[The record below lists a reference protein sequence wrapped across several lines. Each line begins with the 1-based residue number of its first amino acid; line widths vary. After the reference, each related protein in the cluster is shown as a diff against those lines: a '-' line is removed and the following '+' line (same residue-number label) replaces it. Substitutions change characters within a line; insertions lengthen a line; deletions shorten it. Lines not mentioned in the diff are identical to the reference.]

1 MTRDRLGVGLAAAVA
16 IVATTTLLRAIPDD
30 ASSLPWRTSGN
41 GPVIVHESTMYVAG
55 TTPVFGFAGIGATPR
70 ANRGVGVALLSALDA
85 TGGPVP
91 DIGRGIYRTSVDDG
105 AGGWFIGGD
114 FQSVDGQ
121 AQSGV
126 IHVLADGRRDP
137 AFRADIDAGVVYT
150 LARQDSVLAIGGFF
164 GTVNG
169 TPRTGVALVQTED
182 GAVLPAAPAAASPV
196 RSLAFNGAT
205 IVAGGAAVQVFDVAT
220 GAAVPGFTSTAGG
233 VQAVAIGGGALFIGG
248 TFTSIDLTPRLR
260 LAKLDLATG
269 ALDPAWD
276 APVDAQVNAL
286 VVRGSSL
293 YAGGGFIDVNGTF
306 RGRVAALDVTTGAL
320 LPWRADTDNDVHAFA
335 AVGDTLYLAGI
346 FRALSGEIR
355 PGAGAVSLT
364 TGTATP
370 WYPSIGPYAFSIAV
384 GSGQVAVGGDFDG
397 WGRRPEQ
404 GIMGFD
410 LRTGDALRFAP
421 RVDNDVRAMIVAGPG
436 LVVGGSFTAVDALP
450 RARLAA
456 FDLTTHD
463 VLPFAPVVDGPVDA
477 LATNGSVLYVGG
489 TFTTVD
495 GQPRPNLA
503 AFDLATGTLLPW
515 APATNG
521 PVHALVMSGSQ
532 VLAGGEFTT
541 VRGTNGLVSRDLLA
555 AIDAGGAV
563 TPFAPAIPAGGI
575 RQVLALAASNSTVY
589 VGGVFAGAA
598 VAFDVPTSARLPWSP
613 LPDTT
618 VHALSV
624 HGGRVYLA
632 GDFFFLNGTPH
643 RGLAA
648 VDAVTG
654 VLAPWDPAVLNGRG
668 IVATDAGVAASTLD
682 GAGFF
687 PELSLTGA
695 PGSPAWPAVRITGHT
710 LSITWQPPVSGPRA
724 TSYLLE
730 AGTAPGQ
737 RDIGLIPVATT
748 RFDVA
753 GVPPGQYVVRL
764 RAVNAAGSGGPS
776 PELRFTVGASTCTAP
791 PAPPVA
797 PVVTTT
803 ADTVAMSWYPSPGP
817 APLAYTLHAAASAG
831 GPPIASFPLGPNPF
845 FSTNGVPPGA
855 YFLRLSASNDCGT
868 SIETRD
874 VVVRVGGVAGPPA
887 APTSLTASAPAPGT
901 VAISWTAPAS
911 GGPVTGYVLEAGSAP
926 GLSDIAVIPLGP
938 TTGLSAAGV
947 PAGTYHLRVRA
958 VGTAGLS
965 APTGDVTLI
974 VP

>member
-1 MTRDRLGVGLAAAVA
+1 MTRDRLGAGLAAALA

-41 GPVIVHESTMYVAG
+41 GPVVVHESTMYVAG

-91 DIGRGIYRTSVDDG
+91 DIGPGIYRTSVDDG

-114 FQSVDGQ
+114 FRTVDGQ

-137 AFRADIDAGVVYT
+137 AFRADIDAGVIYT
-150 LARQDSVLAIGGFF
+150 LARQSSVLAIGGFF

-196 RSLAFNGAT
+196 RALAFNGAT

-233 VQAVAIGGGALFIGG
+233 VQAVAIGDGALFIGG
-248 TFTSIDLTPRLR
+248 TFTSIDVTPRLR

-276 APVDAQVNAL
+276 APVDAQVNTL
-286 VVRGSSL
+286 FVRGSSL

-335 AVGDTLYLAGI
+335 AVGDTLYVAGI
-346 FRALSGEIR
+346 FRAVSGEVR
-355 PGAGAVSLT
+355 PGAAAVSLT
-364 TGTATP
+364 TGTATS

-410 LRTGDALRFAP
+410 LLTGDALRFAP
-421 RVDNDVRAMIVAGPG
+421 RVDDVRAMLVAGSR
-436 LVVGGSFTAVDALP
+436 LVAAGSFTTVDALP

-456 FDLTTHD
+456 FDLATHD
-463 VLPFAPVVDGPVDA
+463 LLPFAPVVDGPVDA

-489 TFTTVD
+489 TFTAVD
-495 GQPRPNLA
+495 GQPRSNLA
-503 AFDLATGTLLPW
+503 AFDLASGALLPW
-515 APATNG
+515 APATNA

-555 AIDAGGAV
+555 AIDASGAV
-563 TPFAPAIPAGGI
+563 TPFAPAVPAGGI
-575 RQVLALAASNSTVY
+575 RQVLALAVSNATVY

-598 VAFDVPTSARLPWSP
+598 VAFDVTTSARLPWSP
-613 LPDTT
+613 LPDAP

-624 HGGRVYLA
+624 HGGRVYLS
-632 GDFFFLNGTPH
+632 GDFFSLSGTPQ

-654 VLAPWDPAVLNGRG
+654 VLAPWTPAVQNGRG
-668 IVATDAGVAASTLD
+668 IVATSAGVAASTLD
-682 GAGFF
+682 GAWFF
-687 PELSLTGA
+687 PERSLGGA
-695 PGSPAWPAVRITGHT
+695 PQPPASPTVRIVGNT
-710 LSITWQPPVSGPRA
+710 LTIAWQPPVSGPRA

-730 AGTAPGQ
+730 AGTAPG
-737 RDIGLIPVATT
+737 RVDIGVIPVGTT

-764 RAVNAAGSGGPS
+764 RAVNAAGSGVPS

-817 APLAYTLHAAASAG
+817 APRAYTLHAAASAG
-831 GPPIASFPLGPNPF
+831 GPAIASFPLGPNPF
-845 FSTNGVPPGA
+845 FATNGVPPGA

-874 VVVRVGGVAGPPA
+874 VVVRVGGVTGPPS
-887 APTSLTASAPAPGT
+887 APTTLTASAPAPGT
-901 VAISWTAPAS
+901 VVISWSAPTS
-911 GGPVTGYVLEAGSAP
+911 GGAVTGYVLEAGSAP
-926 GLSDIAVIPLGP
+926 GLSDIALIPLGP

-958 VGTAGLS
+958 VGAAGVS
-965 APTGDVTLI
+965 APTGDVVLT